1 MRINWTVRFRNKVWL
16 AEFLAFI
23 VSTVFHLL
31 SQFDI
36 APVITE
42 SAVMQTVNSIL
53 MVLSLLGVIT
63 DPTTAGLSDSS
74 RALTYTDPK

>member
-23 VSTVFHLL
+23 VSTIFHLL
-31 SQFDI
+31 SQFDV

-42 SAVMQTVNSIL
+42 NAVMQVINSAL
-53 MVLSLLGVIT
+53 MVLSLMGVIV
-63 DPTTAGLSDSS
+63 DPTTSGQSDSS
-74 RALTYTDPK
+74 RALSYTEPN

>member
-42 SAVMQTVNSIL
+42 SAVMQNI
-53 MVLSLLGVIT
+53 VLTKNAAHVATGEEYC
-63 DPTTAGLSDSS
+63 AGS
-74 RALTYTDPK
+74 A